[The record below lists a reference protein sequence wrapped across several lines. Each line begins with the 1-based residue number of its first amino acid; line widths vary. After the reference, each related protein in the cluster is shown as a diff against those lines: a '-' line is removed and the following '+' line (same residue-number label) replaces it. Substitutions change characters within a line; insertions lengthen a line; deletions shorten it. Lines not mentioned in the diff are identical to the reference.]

1 MIEEEDV
8 INTSQ
13 FNKISQISNMGG
25 KLSKLQ
31 LQQMNLEKIIN
42 QCINLVKEGTSF
54 RECTNYLHGLAMV
67 YLKQYQLLRQE
78 IINLQTSM
86 MNKENFVEV
95 EKKDARSKNKQ
106 TKPKL
111 NQQKEAITELQEHS
125 NSSRDNPRN
134 IASAERL
141 QLDSQK
147 NPFDINLYLRKEDTD
162 SSNGFGT
169 ANFILKDVQSIE
181 KQSLKE
187 ILNNRRNQK
196 ENSQVSSKDTPL
208 LPQIIVNDA
217 DNEIEEEHFQFQNSD
232 EEDQIMDTRV
242 EVKHGNIMKALE
254 EFGISFDQNQQ
265 AINQTNFN
273 DKSKRNT
280 KKQQN
285 TLSKQ
290 LDLQDKDRV
299 LHESYQRNLEEFI
312 KYQDQID
319 DLQMKMELMNL
330 QPEFWSKQDDLI
342 HMINQYEIP
351 LNQTIINNKNLPISS
366 FSKIQGMTT
375 IDNSNNQ
382 FQEINSFDY
391 QAEISEFEPIN
402 SHRYSKDINI
412 ETIEYQLYKR
422 LIQDLRNEFTKDKVI
437 SSINYFKF
445 RQEENKAKS
454 FYDLLLMSR
463 LGFCQIKKEQQ
474 IGRFTNMSIEI

>member
-13 FNKISQISNMGG
+13 FNKIIQISYMGG

-42 QCINLVKEGTSF
+42 QCIIFIQDGASF

-78 IINLQTSM
+78 ILSLQNSM
-86 MNKENFVEV
+86 MNKENFFEV

-106 TKPKL
+106 TKSRQ

-147 NPFDINLYLRKEDTD
+147 TPFDINLYLRKEDSD

-196 ENSQVSSKDTPL
+196 ELSQASSKEIPL
-208 LPQIIVNDA
+208 HPQIIINDA
-217 DNEIEEEHFQFQNSD
+217 DNEIQEEQFQFQNED
-232 EEDQIMDTRV
+232 ENDEIMDTRV
-242 EVKHGNIMKALE
+242 EVRHGNIMKALE

-265 AINQTNFN
+265 AMNQTKLT

-280 KKQQN
+280 KKQQT

-290 LDLQDKDRV
+290 LDHQDKDRV
-299 LHESYQRNLEEFI
+299 LQENYQRNLEEFI
-312 KYQDQID
+312 KYQDKMD
-319 DLQMKMELMNL
+319 DLQMKMDLMNL

-351 LNQTIINNKNLPISS
+351 LNQTIINNKNQPLSS
-366 FSKIQGMTT
+366 YSKMQGMTT
-375 IDNSNNQ
+375 IENSNNQ
-382 FQEINSFDY
+382 FQDIHSFDY
-391 QAEISEFEPIN
+391 QQEISEFQSMDSNRNSKSIDIN
-402 SHRYSKDINI
+402 SN
-412 ETIEYQLYKR
+412 EYHLYKR
-422 LIQDLRNEFTKDKVI
+422 LIQDLRNEFSKENVI

-463 LGFCQIKKEQQ
+463 LGLCQIKKEQQ
-474 IGRFTNMSIEI
+474 IGKYTNMLIEL